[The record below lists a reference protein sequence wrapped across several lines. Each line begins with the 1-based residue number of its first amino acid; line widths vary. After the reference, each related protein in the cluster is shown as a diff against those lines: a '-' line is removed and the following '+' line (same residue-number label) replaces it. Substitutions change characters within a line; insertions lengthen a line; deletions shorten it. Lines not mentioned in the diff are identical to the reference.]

1 MFSGCQLGN
10 QLAAFYKF
18 DLEWYEWAIGLIE
31 SARFAQFNSGSALLS
46 PNRFGQQ
53 INSGVKGSF
62 AGQSSSIKGGYAG
75 VKGGASGVKGSGFSQ
90 SGGFGQGQSGFTQG
104 QGGFGQSQYSQFNQ
118 YSSGEA
124 AKFGS
129 SGFNA
134 QVKAP
139 ISNSFSAS
147 FSEKK
152 VYQSE
157 PKFVT
162 YTTKPEIVTFT
173 TKPEYFTYTTK
184 PKLVTYTTKPQLI
197 TYETSGSGTNPQYV
211 APGVTFNPSFSEVV
225 GTHTHNA
232 NCKCV
237 EGKK

>member
-1 MFSGCQLGN
+1 MFPGCQLGN

-31 SARFAQFNSGSALLS
+31 SARFAQYSSGSAQLS
-46 PNRFGQQ
+46 QNRFGAQ
-53 INSGVKGSF
+53 INAGLKAGSF
-62 AGQSSSIKGGYAG
+62 AGQSSGIKGGFAG
-75 VKGGASGVKGSGFSQ
+75 VKGATSGVKGAGFSQ
-90 SGGFGQGQSGFTQG
+90 SGFGQGQGGFAQGQSGFG
-104 QGGFGQSQYSQFNQ
+104 QSQFNQ
-118 YSSGEA
+118 YNQYSSSEA
-124 AKFGS
+124 ANFGS

-134 QVKAP
+134 QVKGP
-139 ISNSFSAS
+139 VTNSFSAS

-152 VYQSE
+152 VFQSE
-157 PKFVT
+157 PKIVT
-162 YTTKPEIVTFT
+162 FTTKPEIVTFT

-225 GTHTHNA
+225 GAHKHSA
-232 NCKCV
+232 NCKCAEV
-237 EGKK
+237 KK

>member
-1 MFSGCQLGN
+1 M
-10 QLAAFYKF
+10 AAFYKF

-31 SARFAQFNSGSALLS
+31 SARFAQFSSGSAVLS
-46 PNRFGQQ
+46 QNRFGAQ
-53 INSGVKGSF
+53 INSGLKGGSF
-62 AGQSSSIKGGYAG
+62 AGQGSGIKGGFAG
-75 VKGGASGVKGSGFSQ
+75 LKGGASGVKGAGFSQ
-90 SGGFGQGQSGFTQG
+90 SGFAQG
-104 QGGFGQSQYSQFNQ
+104 QGGFGQSGQFSQSQYNQ
-118 YSSGEA
+118 YSSSEA
-124 AKFGS
+124 ANFGS

-134 QVKAP
+134 QVKGP
-139 ISNSFSAS
+139 ITNSFSAS

-152 VYQSE
+152 VFQSE
-157 PKFVT
+157 PKIVT

-225 GTHTHNA
+225 GTHNHNA
-232 NCKCV
+232 NCKCL